1 MISTR
6 QLATFGLILAR
17 GYNRPAMHE
26 YAVTEN
32 VVDIVCRHAVKAGAR
47 RVRRVHLVVGE
58 LSSIIDDSV
67 QFYYDLISEGTV
79 AQAAELVFRRVAVEV
94 ECGACGY
101 VWQPADADW
110 TCPQCGQAQARV
122 RAGREFYVESI
133 EVED

>member
-1 MISTR
+1 
-6 QLATFGLILAR
+6 
-17 GYNRPAMHE
+17 MHE

-32 VVDIVCRHAVKAGAR
+32 VVDIVCRHATEAGAH
-47 RVRRVHLVVGE
+47 RVRRVYLVVGE
-58 LSSIIDDSV
+58 LSTIIDESV
-67 QFYYDLISEGTV
+67 QFYFDFISEGTV
-79 AQAAELVFRRVAVEV
+79 AEGAELCFRRVNVEV
-94 ECGACGY
+94 ECGACGH